1 MLAGSLLASLCAHG
15 ETFVVTRTDDPVPD
29 GCVASDCSLREAIIA
44 ANVDPA
50 FDIVQLGA
58 GTFHVADPRIEIDGA
73 LTIQGA
79 GIAQTSIEG
88 DGSDD
93 LLNVN
98 GNSAFALQDLS
109 IDAQGMEEL
118 DIGTTEN
125 AIVQRVSAP
134 NPLGRIV
141 RLGSGDGSTFLI
153 LDSDIHAAVECTAV
167 FRCQFVTSR
176 FVRITNPQFPMI
188 PHPQEVALREV
199 IIDGTFAPGQESG
212 VHLHADSMVTLVDSV
227 IRATTDG
234 AVILTQGLDSVRTDY
249 LENQRPMDVHAVLGD
264 ITDSEFRDNVG
275 NDLTHRRTGALWIHG
290 EETSVTVS
298 GSTFTGNRGTDD
310 AGGAVLVEGGA
321 VLVIDN
327 STFSGNS
334 FDADA
339 AAAGARGGAIG
350 YRADVANITSLVLR
364 HVTVV
369 APRIGPQGIE
379 GSALGGYGGVDG
391 LALNILNSILSGNC
405 ALDPG
410 AIDFN
415 FGNIESPSDTCGL
428 VDPSNQVNVSEDDLA
443 LGTLGLYGGRTPTY
457 VPAENSVAIDAAS
470 TSQCLDF
477 DQRGY
482 ARPYGNG
489 CDIGAVEVTDFIFA
503 DGFEDS

>member
-1 MLAGSLLASLCAHG
+1 MLASALLASLCAHG

-29 GCVASDCSLREAIIA
+29 GCVASDCSLREAVIA

-58 GTFHVADPRIEIDGA
+58 GTFHVADSRIEIDGA

-98 GNSAFALQDLS
+98 GNGAFELQDLS

-118 DIGTTEN
+118 DIGTNEN

-134 NPLGRIV
+134 NPLGRIL
-141 RLGSGDGSTFLI
+141 RFGFGDGSVFLI
-153 LDSDIHAAVECTAV
+153 LDSDIRAAVECTGV

-176 FVRITNPQFPMI
+176 FVSITTPQIPMI

-199 IIDGTFAPGQESG
+199 IIDGALAPGQESG
-212 VHLHADSMVTLVDSV
+212 INFHADSMVFLVDSV
-227 IRATTDG
+227 IRATTEG
-234 AVILTQGLDSVRTDY
+234 AGISTQGLDSVRTDY
-249 LENQRPMDVHAVLGD
+249 LENQKPMDVQAVLGD
-264 ITDSEFRDNVG
+264 ITDSVFRDNIG
-275 NDLTHRRTGALWIHG
+275 NDLGHPRAGALWIHG

-298 GSTFTGNRGTDD
+298 GSTVSGNRGTDD

-321 VLVIDN
+321 TLVVRN
-327 STFSGNS
+327 STFSNNS

-339 AAAGARGGAIG
+339 AAGGVRGGAIG
-350 YRADVANITSLVLR
+350 YRADANITSLVLQ
-364 HVTVV
+364 HVTIV
-369 APRIGPQGIE
+369 AQEFGAAGIE
-379 GSALGGYGGVDG
+379 GSALGGYGGEDG

-405 ALDPG
+405 ALDAG

-457 VPAENSVAIDAAS
+457 VPAENSVAIDAA
-470 TSQCLDF
+470 TASQCLDV

-482 ARPYGNG
+482 ARPYGG
-489 CDIGAVEVTDFIFA
+489 ACDIGAVEVTDFIFA